1 MAEQDN
7 LDAGARMD
15 AANLYTETVVTDR
28 KVGTIRV
35 LAPITADGNPDTTR
49 PALFLGEAQIMTQ
62 MGPLPISFEIPVAT
76 LSEAVE
82 NYGEA
87 AAKGIEQTMERLR
100 ALRREA
106 ASQIVTPDMPGFQAP
121 PSGGIAR
128 P

>member
-106 ASQIVTPDMPGFQAP
+106 ASQIVTRVMPGFQAP
-121 PSGGIAR
+121 PSGGIAM

>member
-7 LDAGARMD
+7 LEDGARMD

-121 PSGGIAR
+121 PSGGIAM

>member
-121 PSGGIAR
+121 PSGGIAM

>member
-7 LDAGARMD
+7 LEDGARMD

-82 NYGEA
+82 HYGEA
-87 AAKGIEQTMERLR
+87 AAKGIEQTIERLR

-121 PSGGIAR
+121 PSGGIAM

>member
-62 MGPLPISFEIPVAT
+62 MGPLPISFEIPVTT

-121 PSGGIAR
+121 PSGGIAM

>member
-7 LDAGARMD
+7 LEDGARMD

-82 NYGEA
+82 YYGEA

-121 PSGGIAR
+121 PSGGIAM